1 VRQGSPVTR
10 ADRARAIARAAAYG
24 GTGLVG
30 LGGAVVGLLLAE
42 AAVARH
48 TIGLPTESPLN
59 ADGDYFPTAG
69 PSIGRPLRLAVLG
82 DSGAAGLGVDLPE
95 QTPGAVIAQRL
106 ADDAARPVSL
116 RSMAFVGAQSG
127 GLQAQ
132 IERVLPWRPDVAV
145 IVVGA
150 NDVTHRVAPATS
162 VRLLAAAVRRLRD
175 AEVEV
180 VVGTCPDLGTV
191 QPIPHPLKWVARH
204 WSRSLAAAQMV
215 GVVEAGGRSVA
226 LADLL
231 GADFAREPETYF
243 GADQFHPSATGY
255 RAMADALAPSVL
267 ASLGYGEEPDDP
279 SYASVPT
286 MAVEQAAAAAAD
298 RAGTELSA
306 LDTAT
311 PGRSRWA
318 AVRLP
323 GRPRLRRSTRPAD
336 DDSVEPS
343 DDAAEPA

>member
-1 VRQGSPVTR
+1 VTR

-30 LGGAVVGLLLAE
+30 LGGAAVGLLLAE
-42 AAVARH
+42 AALARRA
-48 TIGLPTESPLN
+48 IGLPTDSPLN
-59 ADGDYFPTAG
+59 ADGDYLPVRG
-69 PSIGRPLRLAVLG
+69 PSVGRPLRLAVLG
-82 DSGAAGLGVDLPE
+82 DSGATGLGVDLPE
-95 QTPGAVIAQRL
+95 QTPGAVIAQQL
-106 ADDAARPVSL
+106 ADSGARPVTL
-116 RSMAFVGAQSG
+116 RSVAVVGAQSG
-127 GLQAQ
+127 DLPAQ
-132 IERVLPWRPDVAV
+132 IDRVLPWRPDAAV

-150 NDVTHRVAPATS
+150 NDVTHRVTPTAS

-180 VVGTCPDLGTV
+180 IVGTCPDLGTV

-243 GADQFHPSATGY
+243 GVDQFHPSVTGY
-255 RAMADALAPSVL
+255 QAMADALAPSVL
-267 ASLGYGEEPDDP
+267 ASLGYGEEPADP
-279 SYASVPT
+279 SAGTVPT
-286 MAVEQAAAAAAD
+286 IAVEQAAAAAAD
-298 RAGTELSA
+298 RPGTELSA
-306 LDTAT
+306 LEGHRE
-311 PGRSRWA
+311 GRSRWA

-323 GRPRLRRSTRPAD
+323 GRPRLRRSTTPAD
-336 DDSVEPS
+336 EEGQESQDASEPT
-343 DDAAEPA
+343 

>member
-1 VRQGSPVTR
+1 VTR

-42 AAVARH
+42 AALARRM
-48 TIGLPTESPLN
+48 IGLPTESPLN
-59 ADGDYFPTAG
+59 ADGDYLPARG
-69 PSIGRPLRLAVLG
+69 PSVGRPLRLAVLG

-95 QTPGAVIAQRL
+95 QTPGAVIAQQL
-106 ADDAARPVSL
+106 ADTAARPVTL
-116 RSMAFVGAQSG
+116 RSLAVVGAQSG
-127 GLQAQ
+127 GLPAQ
-132 IERVLPWRPDVAV
+132 IDRVLPWRPDVAV

-150 NDVTHRVAPATS
+150 NDVTHRVMPATS
-162 VRLLAAAVRRLRD
+162 VRLLGAAVRRLRE

-191 QPIPHPLKWVARH
+191 QPIPHPLKWVARQ

-255 RAMADALAPSVL
+255 RAMADALAPSVA
-267 ASLGYGEEPDDP
+267 ASLGYGEEPAQP
-279 SYASVPT
+279 SYAAGPAV
-286 MAVEQAAAAAAD
+286 AVERAAAAAAD
-298 RAGTELSA
+298 RGGTELSA
-306 LDTAT
+306 VDGGG

-323 GRPRLRRSTRPAD
+323 GRPRLRRSSTPAD
-336 DDSVEPS
+336 DDSQ
-343 DDAAEPA
+343 DTAEPA